1 MIEVGEYV
9 RTSRGIIGKIIR
21 VEFDEIDKSLKWYVF
36 LGKDEFGI
44 EKEIYTNKPY
54 IKNHSKEPIDLIEEG
69 DYVNGVEV
77 IDKYKFGEQQRLV
90 MAETM
95 EYGYENEMLEEHI
108 KTILTKELFEAN
120 CYKVKEE

>member
-1 MIEVGEYV
+1 M
-9 RTSRGIIGKIIR
+9 
-21 VEFDEIDKSLKWYVF
+21 
-36 LGKDEFGI
+36 
-44 EKEIYTNKPY
+44 
-54 IKNHSKEPIDLIEEG
+54 
-69 DYVNGVEV
+69 NGVEV